1 VKTEWVLSQEAFD
14 SCLAWLDPDRE
25 RAGEKYEEIRRKLIS
40 DFVCRECIDPEGL
53 ADETI
58 DRVIYDLPEI
68 AGTYVGDPA
77 LYFYAVAQR
86 LARRFWRSGSEAKLL
101 PRVTEPKSQSG
112 IKSHWRDAP
121 SIFALKSASSS

>member
-14 SCLAWLDPDRE
+14 RCLAWLDPDRE

-40 DFVCRECIDPEGL
+40 DFVRREWVDPEGL

-58 DRVIYDLPEI
+58 DRVIHDLPEI

-77 LYFYAVAQR
+77 LSFYAMAQR
-86 LARRFWRSGSEAKLL
+86 LARRFWRSGSEARLL
-101 PRVTEPKSQSG
+101 PRANEPKRRCG
-112 IKSHWRDAP
+112 VKSALRDAR
-121 SIFALKSASSS
+121 SIFVLKAAS